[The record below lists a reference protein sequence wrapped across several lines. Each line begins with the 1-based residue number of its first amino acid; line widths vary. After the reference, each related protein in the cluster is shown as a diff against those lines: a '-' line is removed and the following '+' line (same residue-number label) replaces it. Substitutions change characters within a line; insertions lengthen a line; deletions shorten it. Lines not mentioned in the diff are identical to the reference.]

1 MIELSFGD
9 ASDGGIFDSN
19 SSTVLVST
27 LRDKR
32 KLIDKKACKAK
43 PTLHEIRQ
51 TNRRIA
57 WYRKQNAI
65 NELRGIQADTTLFV
79 PVPDNFIRVR
89 HVNLNKLSAKRTN
102 KTID

>member
-9 ASDGGIFDSN
+9 TSDGGFFDSN
-19 SSTVLVST
+19 SGTVLVST

-43 PTLHEIRQ
+43 PTPQEIRK

-57 WYRKQNAI
+57 WYRKQNTI
-65 NELRGIQADTTLFV
+65 NELRGIQADTTIFV
-79 PVPDNFIRVR
+79 SVPDNFIRVR
-89 HVNLNKLSAKRTN
+89 HVKFNKLSVKRTN
-102 KTID
+102 NTID